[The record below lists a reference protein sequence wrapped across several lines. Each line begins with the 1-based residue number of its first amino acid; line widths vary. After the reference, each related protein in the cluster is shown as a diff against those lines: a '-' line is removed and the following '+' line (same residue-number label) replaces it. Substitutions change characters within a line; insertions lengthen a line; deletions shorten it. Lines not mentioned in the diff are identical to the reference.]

1 MTREESKYIQ
11 VLIKKKGMKTY
22 YDNIL
27 NEEYTAL
34 RFPSLK
40 NGDGVLTLVVGMPD
54 DLVLWEWE
62 LHTLEDMKWNHNHQ
76 RPIKYWSWDITNSMT
91 WLMQQPAYAE
101 HPIYAP
107 QCCYHIDTPPNHID
121 TEMHTSDWWLE
132 TQVRRDTWAL
142 WCANRRLVN
151 AQSGGYT
158 GSHDRRFQQNASREF
173 SWQQDRV
180 AWIYDNCQSIF
191 EALPDALNA
200 QCLNGCPSAVSDQ
213 EPQYSTE
220 TAASAGAYKPRV
232 AERGTPAGTS
242 ASHL

>member
-76 RPIKYWSWDITNSMT
+76 RPIKYWS
-91 WLMQQPAYAE
+91 
-101 HPIYAP
+101 
-107 QCCYHIDTPPNHID
+107 
-121 TEMHTSDWWLE
+121 
-132 TQVRRDTWAL
+132 
-142 WCANRRLVN
+142 
-151 AQSGGYT
+151 
-158 GSHDRRFQQNASREF
+158 
-173 SWQQDRV
+173 
-180 AWIYDNCQSIF
+180 
-191 EALPDALNA
+191 
-200 QCLNGCPSAVSDQ
+200 
-213 EPQYSTE
+213 
-220 TAASAGAYKPRV
+220 
-232 AERGTPAGTS
+232 
-242 ASHL
+242 